1 MEYDFEEY
9 KLVWAFWSND
19 WYCIL
24 HWLVV
29 DNGHKSIFTE
39 NEHESSRSYGSIF
52 ENIIIT

>member
-9 KLVWAFWSND
+9 KLVYGHFGRMTGIV
-19 WYCIL
+19 Y
-24 HWLVV
+24 WLVV